1 MFSLAMPIFTLCVRF
16 ILFIV
21 SGWCIAEYW
30 QWSCGGFENRCLM
43 ICFFSFRQVGGGVW
57 EGYLNQRSILWR
69 ELGNAIEPLGSWP
82 CV

>member
-43 ICFFSFRQVGGGVW
+43 ICFFSFRQVGGGGV
-57 EGYLNQRSILWR
+57 G
-69 ELGNAIEPLGSWP
+69 GVFEPTFYTLERIGQ
-82 CV
+82 CN

>member
-1 MFSLAMPIFTLCVRF
+1 MFND
-16 ILFIV
+16 LFFLLPA
-21 SGWCIAEYW
+21 SW
-30 QWSCGGFENRCLM
+30 
-43 ICFFSFRQVGGGVW
+43 GGGVW